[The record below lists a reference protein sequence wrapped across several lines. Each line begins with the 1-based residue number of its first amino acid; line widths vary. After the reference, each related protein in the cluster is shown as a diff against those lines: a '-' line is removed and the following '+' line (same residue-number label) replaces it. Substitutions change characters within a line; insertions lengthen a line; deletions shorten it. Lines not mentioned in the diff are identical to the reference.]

1 MTPTL
6 DQERVPRSGPD
17 NKQRAGKRLTFR
29 RARLIGRSRL
39 I

>member
-1 MTPTL
+1 MLYQLSYTPIHSLRTMNSAPGSL
-6 DQERVPRSGPD
+6 L
-17 NKQRAGKRLTFR
+17 AFR